1 MNDMVKIYYFPCKS
15 GGLISSGMQTIYAML
30 GEFSGVTTVHE
41 SSKEVDYGSIDL
53 CSYPGVITC
62 FPELGTTILSR
73 NV

>member
-1 MNDMVKIYYFPCKS
+1 
-15 GGLISSGMQTIYAML
+15 MQTIYAML
-30 GEFSGVTTVHE
+30 GEFSGVTAVHE